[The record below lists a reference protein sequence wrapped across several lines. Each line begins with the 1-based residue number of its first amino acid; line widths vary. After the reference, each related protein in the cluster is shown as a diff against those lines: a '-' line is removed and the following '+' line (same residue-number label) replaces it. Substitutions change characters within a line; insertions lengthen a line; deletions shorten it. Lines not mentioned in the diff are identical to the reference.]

1 MRDFVR
7 VLWSYLRLHPLV
19 GVGALA
25 AILAVLVGLYFLDS
39 RMRLRRLLK
48 SQKFCRK
55 CGGRGKVE
63 RNRCDVCNGTGI
75 PPVCPV
81 CDGDGR
87 VEAEKR
93 CSYCMGTGV
102 VIT

>member
-1 MRDFVR
+1 MDALHI
-7 VLWSYLRLHPLV
+7 LWSYVRLHPILV
-19 GVGALA
+19 VGGVV
-25 AILAVLVGLYFLDS
+25 AVVGSISGLWFLDK
-39 RMRLRRLLK
+39 RLRLRTLLK
-48 SQKFCRK
+48 SQKFCRN
-55 CGGRGKVE
+55 CGGRGKAE
-63 RNRCDVCNGTGI
+63 GKKCAVCNGSGT

-102 VIT
+102 VVT